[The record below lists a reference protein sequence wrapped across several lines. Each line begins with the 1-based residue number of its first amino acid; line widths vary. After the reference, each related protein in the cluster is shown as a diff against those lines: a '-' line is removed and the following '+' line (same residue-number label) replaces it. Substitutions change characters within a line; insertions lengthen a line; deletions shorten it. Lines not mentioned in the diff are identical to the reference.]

1 MFLFLVGFMGSGKS
15 YWGQKLAQTTGV
27 PFIDL
32 DDEIVRVENR
42 DIPRIFRESGEA
54 YFRTL
59 ERTVLESLPILSGG
73 AVFET
78 ENPPGPWQAVVSTG
92 GGTPCFLGN
101 MEWMNRNGVTVWLDP
116 PVTRLAER
124 LAGET
129 GSRPLL
135 EGRSGLALS
144 QLIEEKLTQRKP
156 FYGMSKIT
164 IKDTDI
170 CIEQFLKI
178 LGYA

>member
-15 YWGQKLAQTTGV
+15 FWGQRLAQKAGV

-32 DDEIVRVENR
+32 DDEIVRIENR
-42 DIPRIFRESGEA
+42 DIPTIFRESGEA

-59 ERTVLESLPILSGG
+59 ERTVLESLSILSGEL
-73 AVFET
+73 VLET
-78 ENPPGPWQAVVSTG
+78 ESPSGPWQAVVSTG

-101 MEWMNRNGVTVWLDP
+101 MDWMNRNGVTVWLDP
-116 PVTRLAER
+116 PVSRLAER

-129 GSRPLL
+129 ASRPLL

-144 QLIEEKLTQRKP
+144 QLIEEKITQRKP
-156 FYGMSKIT
+156 FYGMSKIS

-170 CIEQFLKI
+170 HIDQFFKI